1 MRFANFKMQ
10 GQVRF
15 GGTVTLDTL
24 FSQGFDHVVLALG
37 AGLPRELPIAG
48 SMASGM
54 RQANDFL
61 MALQLSGA
69 HKNHLVSLQVDL
81 PALVIGGGLTGVD
94 TATEVK
100 TYYIQQIKMIYSR
113 YEYFVN
119 NACES
124 LFWEGI
130 DQGNISK
137 VKVYLEHAKSMY
149 RWIGERGEASINDFI
164 DSIGGVNIVYRKS
177 YSNHLPIERIIKS
190 LCML

>member
-1 MRFANFKMQ
+1 M
-10 GQVRF
+10 
-15 GGTVTLDTL
+15 
-24 FSQGFDHVVLALG
+24 LALG

-69 HKNHLVSLQVDL
+69 HKKNHLVSLQVDL

-100 TYYIQQIKMIYSR
+100 TYYIQQIRMIYSR

-124 LFWEGI
+124 LFWDGI
-130 DQGNISK
+130 DQENIYK

-149 RWIGERGEASINDFI
+149 RWIESYGEASINDFI

-177 YSNHLPIERIIKS
+177 MQQSPAYRENHQELMHALEEGVGYIENMQPIEAV
-190 LCML
+190 LGDDGQLVH